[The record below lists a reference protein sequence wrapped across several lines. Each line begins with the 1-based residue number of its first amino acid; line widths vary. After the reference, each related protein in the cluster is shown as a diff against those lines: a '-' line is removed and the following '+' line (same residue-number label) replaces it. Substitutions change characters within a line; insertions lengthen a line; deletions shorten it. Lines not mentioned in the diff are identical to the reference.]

1 MASDRPSWPE
11 GKACAVTLTFDNF
24 GEAFDLLRYGHAGG
38 ANADGVYAPRRGV
51 ERVMELLERYGLRG
65 TFFLE
70 GWNVRKYAGLAREID
85 ARGHEIAA
93 HGWMHERWSELDP
106 ETERD
111 LIRRTTETIGEVVG
125 KQPRGWRSPSGLTTR
140 STLRLLHDAG
150 YVYDSSMGDEDVPY
164 QIEVEAG
171 DAGRTLIELPWSW
184 ALDDAAYF
192 AYPGAIR
199 KPSDVV
205 NIFIDEYDAAK
216 RLTGNYML
224 VCHPRFIGR
233 PARILALERVIDH
246 IVSSDDVWVARCNEV
261 ADHARQSNSI
271 PRYAAPEQWSESSD
285 LSD

>member
-11 GKACAVTLTFDNF
+11 GKSCAVTLTFDNF

-51 ERVMELLERYGLRG
+51 ERVMDLLERYGLRG

-70 GWNVRKYAGLAREID
+70 GWNVRKYAGLAREIH

-93 HGWMHERWSELDP
+93 HGWMHERWSELDL

-111 LIRRTTETIGEVVG
+111 LIRRTTETIAEVVG

-150 YVYDSSMGDEDVPY
+150 YRYDSSMGDEDVPY
-164 QIEVEAG
+164 EMEVEAG
-171 DAGRTLIELPWSW
+171 DADRTLIELPWSW
-184 ALDDAAYF
+184 PLDDAAYF

-199 KPSDVV
+199 KSADVAD
-205 NIFIDEYDAAK
+205 IFIEEYDAAK

-246 IVSSDDVWVARCNEV
+246 IVSSGDAWVARCDEV
-261 ADHARQSNSI
+261 ADHARQSNSL
-271 PRYAAPEQWSESSD
+271 PHYEAPEHLREGSD
-285 LSD
+285 Q